1 MEGQVQHGI
10 RRLLQIL
17 LKGKES
23 YALYLADGH
32 EVVKNFSFFP

>member
-1 MEGQVQHGI
+1 MEGQVQHG
-10 RRLLQIL
+10 LLQIL